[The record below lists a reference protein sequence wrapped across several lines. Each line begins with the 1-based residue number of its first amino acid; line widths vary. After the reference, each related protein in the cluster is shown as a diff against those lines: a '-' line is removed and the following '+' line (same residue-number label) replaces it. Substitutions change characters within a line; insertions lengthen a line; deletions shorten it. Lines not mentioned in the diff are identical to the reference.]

1 MNTDTSDDIKIKL
14 SATHQSG
21 IIAALHLIANTFGT
35 RVKDNLVSRVSRE
48 KNRVIVIFAGSLN
61 ATQAEFTDAIES
73 HSRIYSIDD
82 IEIGSNLSI
91 YSDDTSVPDEE
102 IEVDQ
107 YTDFESIVNEIED
120 TDFETIVA
128 EVDDNDFES
137 IANEVDDIEFESD
150 SNVYQESETE
160 LVQGTNLYAEDNLDS
175 ESDHDTYSDN
185 TVEPETMDIHYN
197 ENSPLK
203 VSKNITYK
211 FDTDDLVTEDALET
225 TEEILIDLLGPVA
238 SLFVSTAVIE
248 ANTMGELFVLLS
260 EELDGDVKS
269 NFLGLVK
276 GIDKSQFELN

>member
-21 IIAALHLIANTFGT
+21 IIAALHLIANKFGT

-91 YSDDTSVPDEE
+91 YSDDTSVPDKE

-137 IANEVDDIEFESD
+137 IANEVDDIEFEPD
-150 SNVYQESETE
+150 SNVYEESETE
-160 LVQGTNLYAEDNLDS
+160 LVQGTNLYGEDNLDS

-185 TVEPETMDIHYN
+185 TPEPETMDIHYN

-269 NFLGLVK
+269 NFLALVK
-276 GIDKSQFELN
+276 GIDRSQQELI